1 MWLCCHFN
9 GQNSGAYLKDPERYG
24 GGIIL
29 KRILRRVATTGICDQ
44 HLVCMCGDKLTT
56 IW

>member
-44 HLVCMCGDKLTT
+44 HLVCMCGDKLT